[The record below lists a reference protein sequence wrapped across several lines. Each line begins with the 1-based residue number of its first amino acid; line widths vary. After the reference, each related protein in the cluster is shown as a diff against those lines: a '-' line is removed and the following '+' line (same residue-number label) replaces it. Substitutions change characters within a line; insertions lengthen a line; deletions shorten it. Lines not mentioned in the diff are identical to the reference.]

1 MALKYISELT
11 LTNNIDDNDL
21 LVVDDG
27 SKNYA
32 IKWSTL
38 KAALATVSGFTVN
51 NTNGTITITLATGA
65 PLTVTPHDPTKQ
77 DLLTF
82 DSAPTE
88 NSNNPVKSGGVFA
101 ALGLKLDAADYAQ
114 YTGATDQQAGT
125 AGYVPAPVA
134 GGERYLSSSGV
145 WQAPD
150 STPTE
155 NSNKLITSDA
165 VYAALLDL
173 AEQLSDEY
181 DATATYDVGAYCIHE
196 NKLYKC
202 TTAIATAEAW
212 NSAHWTATTVG
223 AELGAKVNTSDIV
236 NNLTSTATDKPL
248 SAAQGKALNDAMTQY
263 QTLTVNADSSKI
275 ENVTAK
281 QIGKVV
287 VGGFTIKA
295 NVLNSGYNSISFTI
309 SGVSWIVPPAVSV
322 MTASTTD
329 DGKNFYIKVTSAS
342 GIQIR
347 ASAANTSSLGC
358 MFIGCIS

>member
-21 LVVDDG
+21 LVIDDG

-38 KAALATVSGFTVN
+38 KATLATVSGFTVN
-51 NTNGTITITLATGA
+51 NTNGTITITLSTGA
-65 PLTVTPHDPTKQ
+65 TLTVTPHDPTKQ
-77 DLLTF
+77 DVLTF
-82 DSAPTE
+82 DSTPTE
-88 NSNNPVKSGGVFA
+88 NSNNPVESGGVFA
-101 ALGLKLDAADYAQ
+101 ALGLKLDAEDYAQ
-114 YTGATDQQAGT
+114 YTGATDQQAGS
-125 AGYVPAPVA
+125 AGYVPAPSA
-134 GGERYLSSSGV
+134 GGERYLSSAGV

-150 STPTE
+150 SAPTE

-181 DATATYDVGAYCIHE
+181 DATATYDVGDYCIHE

-236 NNLTSTATDKPL
+236 NNLTSTATDQPL
-248 SAAQGKALNDAMTQY
+248 SAAQGKALNDKIGALVKSK
-263 QTLTVNADSSKI
+263 TLQS
-275 ENVTAK
+275 VTTDAN
-281 QIGKVV
+281 
-287 VGGFTIKA
+287 GG
-295 NVLNSGYNSISFTI
+295 ISTNL
-309 SGVSWIVPPAVSV
+309 S
-322 MTASTTD
+322 TASTAIICVFVAVSTAKVVCV
-329 DGKNFYIKVTSAS
+329 GHYNNNWILQAYNFTTGTIVK
-342 GIQIR
+342 
-347 ASAANTSSLGC
+347 NTS
-358 MFIGCIS
+358 IGDIIIYYLEK